1 MSDDSSRGN
10 AAGGDPEI
18 ERTEEAKSSAASLF
32 DIRRIIGGLFTLYGV
47 LVLGAGL
54 VDGSDAKA
62 KAAGIDI
69 NIWTGLGMLL
79 LGILMLVWMKVSPP
93 RVGPAYA
100 DADGADGTDGTDG
113 AARRPAH

>member
-10 AAGGDPEI
+10 VAGGDPEI

-79 LGILMLVWMKVSPP
+79 LGLGMLAWMALRPVDVRAVQHEMGDS
-93 RVGPAYA
+93 
-100 DADGADGTDGTDG
+100 DGRSAGTAEG
-113 AARRPAH
+113 

>member
-1 MSDDSSRGN
+1 MSDDSSRES
-10 AAGGDPEI
+10 AAGRDPEI

-54 VDGSDAKA
+54 FDGSNAAEKA
-62 KAAGIDI
+62 SGIDI

-79 LGILMLVWMKVSPP
+79 LGLGMMAWMALRPVDVRAVQDEMEGSDG
-93 RVGPAYA
+93 RGA
-100 DADGADGTDGTDG
+100 DAEG
-113 AARRPAH
+113 

>member
-1 MSDDSSRGN
+1 MSDDRSRES
-10 AAGGDPEI
+10 AAGRDPEI

-54 VDGSDAKA
+54 FDGSDAKE
-62 KAAGIDI
+62 KASGIDI

-79 LGILMLVWMKVSPP
+79 LGLGMLAWMALRPVDV
-93 RVGPAYA
+93 RAVQ
-100 DADGADGTDGTDG
+100 DEMDGADGGG
-113 AARRPAH
+113 AEAAER

>member
-1 MSDDSSRGN
+1 MSDDSSRGS

-79 LGILMLVWMKVSPP
+79 LGLGMLAWMALRPVDVRAVQHEMGDS
-93 RVGPAYA
+93 
-100 DADGADGTDGTDG
+100 DGRSAGTAEG
-113 AARRPAH
+113 

>member
-1 MSDDSSRGN
+1 MSDDCSRES
-10 AAGGDPEI
+10 AAGRDPEI

-54 VDGSDAKA
+54 FDGSDAKE
-62 KAAGIDI
+62 KASGVDI

-79 LGILMLVWMKVSPP
+79 LGLGMLAWMVLRPVDVRAVQDEMEGSDG
-93 RVGPAYA
+93 R
-100 DADGADGTDGTDG
+100 GADTEG
-113 AARRPAH
+113 

>member
-1 MSDDSSRGN
+1 MSDDRSRES
-10 AAGGDPEI
+10 AAGRDPEI

-54 VDGSDAKA
+54 FDGSDAKE
-62 KAAGIDI
+62 KASGIDI

-79 LGILMLVWMKVSPP
+79 LGLGMLAWMALRPVDV
-93 RVGPAYA
+93 RAVQEEM
-100 DADGADGTDGTDG
+100 DEADGRG
-113 AARRPAH
+113 AEPAEG

>member
-1 MSDDSSRGN
+1 MSDDRSRES
-10 AAGGDPEI
+10 AAGRDPEI

-54 VDGSDAKA
+54 FDGSDATKKA
-62 KAAGIDI
+62 SGIDI

-79 LGILMLVWMKVSPP
+79 LGLGMLAWKALRPVDVRAVQDEMD
-93 RVGPAYA
+93 R
-100 DADGADGTDGTDG
+100 ADGRG
-113 AARRPAH
+113 AEPPEG

>member
-1 MSDDSSRGN
+1 MSDDSSRDS
-10 AAGGDPEI
+10 AAGRDPEI

-54 VDGSDAKA
+54 FDGSNAKE
-62 KAAGIDI
+62 KASGIDI

-79 LGILMLVWMKVSPP
+79 LGLGML
-93 RVGPAYA
+93 AL
-100 DADGADGTDGTDG
+100 DGAAAGRRPDG
-113 AARRPAH
+113 AARRRTSRTAAAAGAAER

>member
-18 ERTEEAKSSAASLF
+18 ERTQEAKSSAASLF

-79 LGILMLVWMKVSPP
+79 LGLGMLAWMALRPVDVRAVQHEMGDSDG
-93 RVGPAYA
+93 RAA
-100 DADGADGTDGTDG
+100 DTAEG
-113 AARRPAH
+113 